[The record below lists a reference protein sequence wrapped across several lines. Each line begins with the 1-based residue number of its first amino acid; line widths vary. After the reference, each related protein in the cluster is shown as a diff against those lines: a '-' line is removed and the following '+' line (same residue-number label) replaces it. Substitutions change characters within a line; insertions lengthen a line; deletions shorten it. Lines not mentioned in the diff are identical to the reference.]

1 MIELLKEA
9 IRLAKSNTS
18 RLPSEVLN
26 LKGATSLK
34 IRHLLN
40 NVCRDPGTRYLEIGL
55 WKGATFG
62 AAIYSNPGYSVGIDR
77 FDTRLG
83 PKRTIKDAER
93 HLWDIV
99 ERFGSGHSKI
109 ICADC
114 FDMELDVL
122 RQWAPFNVYFYDGS
136 HLREDQAKAL
146 TSFASVFDDE
156 IVYMVD
162 DWNRKHVRKGTR
174 EGLNDI
180 DYDVIFE
187 HTERTPGSGYAETWW
202 NGFYACVLRKK

>member
-1 MIELLKEA
+1 MIELLKEG
-9 IRLAKSNTS
+9 IRLAEDSIS
-18 RLPSEVLN
+18 RLPSEVLK
-26 LKGATSLK
+26 LRGATSLK

-40 NVCRDPGTRYLEIGL
+40 NVCRDPATRYLEIGL

-62 AAIYSNPGYSVGIDR
+62 AAIYSNPGYFVGIDR

-122 RQWAPFNVYFYDGS
+122 RQWGPFNVYFYDGLHS
-136 HLREDQAKAL
+136 AKAQAMSL
-146 TSFASVFDDE
+146 TRFATLFDNE
-156 IVYMVD
+156 LVYMVD
-162 DWNRKHVRKGTR
+162 DWNMENVRAGTQ
-174 EGLNDI
+174 EGLSNI
-180 DYDVIFE
+180 DYDVVFE
-187 HTERTPGSGYAETWW
+187 HSECTPGNGYAET
-202 NGFYACVLRKK
+202 